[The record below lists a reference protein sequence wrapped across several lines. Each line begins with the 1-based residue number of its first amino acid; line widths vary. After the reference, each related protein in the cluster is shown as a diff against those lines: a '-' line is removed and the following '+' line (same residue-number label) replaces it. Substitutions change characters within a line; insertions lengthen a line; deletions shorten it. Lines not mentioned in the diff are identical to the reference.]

1 MEMIGHRTPAENERA
16 RIINYWD
23 AMGPATQESHSVI
36 TSSHLRDDAKD
47 EDGTVNAE
55 NI

>member
-1 MEMIGHRTPAENERA
+1 MRGHRTRVENERT
-16 RIINYWD
+16 RIVNSWD

-36 TSSHLRDDAKD
+36 TSSHLRDDAED

>member
-1 MEMIGHRTPAENERA
+1 METIGHRTPAENERA

-36 TSSHLRDDAKD
+36 TSSHLLDDAKD